1 MTIGIF
7 IQILFFLIGKPDI
20 SNINFEGLV
29 EYQIK
34 YPNQTG
40 TIAPEVP
47 QKFIIFFK
55 DGNIRKEYRNLKD
68 SLLFYSIYLFKENTS
83 FGFTPANDTILFY
96 KPTSDIIDV
105 KYSKGKQ
112 GNSKSHSSMILG
124 YECNK
129 YDIQISYKDEL
140 NVSPINY
147 TYYVASQLSID
158 KKYLSG
164 DGSNFIFTS
173 TGGIILKYFT
183 DNPVVKVVEAK
194 SISIATLNNELFHVN
209 TKGKFL
215 KQI

>member
-1 MTIGIF
+1 
-7 IQILFFLIGKPDI
+7 
-20 SNINFEGLV
+20 
-29 EYQIK
+29 
-34 YPNQTG
+34 
-40 TIAPEVP
+40 
-47 QKFIIFFK
+47 
-55 DGNIRKEYRNLKD
+55 
-68 SLLFYSIYLFKENTS
+68 
-83 FGFTPANDTILFY
+83 
-96 KPTSDIIDV
+96 
-105 KYSKGKQ
+105 
-112 GNSKSHSSMILG
+112 
-124 YECNK
+124 
-129 YDIQISYKDEL
+129 
-140 NVSPINY
+140 VSPINY